1 MRPFLQGSIF
11 LFRKLIR
18 YSCSFGIIV
27 LLVFLLPRMM
37 PGDPVANLVGED
49 IYLTDETKETLRAA
63 LGLDSPLHE
72 QFVLYSI
79 HLLHLDL
86 GYSYHMHGAVSDIL
100 ADRAGWTLLYIGISI
115 IIGTCT
121 GIYLG
126 ARAGFEHETWWSSL
140 ISSLALI
147 ISSTPP
153 YLLSLIA
160 MVIFVYH
167 LGWFPFKG
175 FYDTFHILSIIHH
188 LTLPVLILSVFYAA
202 RNVLIMRG
210 TVLSEKV
217 QLYPLFAR
225 SLGIPERRILIRHIR
240 KNAIIPLIALIA
252 LDFGF
257 LFSGALFIEIV
268 FSLNGMGSLMYDAI
282 LNRDYPVLTGTFLV
296 IAIFVIC
303 ANFIADILSLA
314 LDPRTRSHP

>member
-100 ADRAGWTLLYIGISI
+100 ADRGWTLFIHRYIYHNRYVGFIWS
-115 IIGTCT
+115 TC
-121 GIYLG
+121 
-126 ARAGFEHETWWSSL
+126 RFEHET
-140 ISSLALI
+140 
-147 ISSTPP
+147 
-153 YLLSLIA
+153 
-160 MVIFVYH
+160 
-167 LGWFPFKG
+167 
-175 FYDTFHILSIIHH
+175 
-188 LTLPVLILSVFYAA
+188 
-202 RNVLIMRG
+202 
-210 TVLSEKV
+210 
-217 QLYPLFAR
+217 
-225 SLGIPERRILIRHIR
+225 
-240 KNAIIPLIALIA
+240 
-252 LDFGF
+252 
-257 LFSGALFIEIV
+257 
-268 FSLNGMGSLMYDAI
+268 
-282 LNRDYPVLTGTFLV
+282 
-296 IAIFVIC
+296 
-303 ANFIADILSLA
+303 
-314 LDPRTRSHP
+314 